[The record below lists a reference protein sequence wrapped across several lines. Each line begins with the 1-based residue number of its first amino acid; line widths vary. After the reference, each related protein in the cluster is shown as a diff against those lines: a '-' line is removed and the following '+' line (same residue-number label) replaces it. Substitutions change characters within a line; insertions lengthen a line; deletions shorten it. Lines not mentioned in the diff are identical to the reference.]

1 MELCTELSTGVDR
14 YCSNN
19 GELVSSPLT
28 KIKVKERKVDL
39 MKLQVRRFTN
49 TELRERRRSLRAQ
62 LAESLGMEEP
72 TDDALKELAWS
83 GGFTYDQRDV
93 YDELRRVESL
103 LGER

>member
-1 MELCTELSTGVDR
+1 
-14 YCSNN
+14 
-19 GELVSSPLT
+19 
-28 KIKVKERKVDL
+28 

-49 TELRERRRSLRAQ
+49 TELRERRRSLRSQ

-72 TDDALKELAWS
+72 TDDALNELAWS
-83 GGFTYDQRDV
+83 GGFTYSQRDI

>member
-1 MELCTELSTGVDR
+1 MDR
-14 YCSNN
+14 HCSNN

-49 TELRERRRSLRAQ
+49 TELRERQRKLRTQ
-62 LAESLGMEEP
+62 LTESLGLEEP